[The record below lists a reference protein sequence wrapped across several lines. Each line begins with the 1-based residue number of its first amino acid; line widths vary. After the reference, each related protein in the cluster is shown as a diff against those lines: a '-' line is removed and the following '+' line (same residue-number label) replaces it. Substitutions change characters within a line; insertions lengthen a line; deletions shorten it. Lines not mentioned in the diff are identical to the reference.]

1 MSEEDTMSG
10 AEQLRHPT
18 PKLNG
23 GSCRLCRGDRKL
35 RTYSVGVLMYLLQ
48 QFFSKIYLNFYCL
61 KNGMVVHI
69 SKNCLYFLIAK
80 LNI

>member
-35 RTYSVGVLMYLLQ
+35 RTYSVGVLIL
-48 QFFSKIYLNFYCL
+48 FSDQMAPEISEIL
-61 KNGMVVHI
+61 KPIRVFEDSAI
-69 SKNCLYFLIAK
+69 SIRAFTDNSI
-80 LNI
+80 